1 MLRRISAINWVRII
15 CAVVFVLIAIGLI
28 DEKKPWKV
36 LAEIGEP
43 KRVRDFVAIYLWWA
57 AAANALLILL
67 LGATAQW
74 WLTFTPPSSANWLPK
89 PSSPRWFWPLVLCA
103 MALTAFWGIQRANH
117 SVWDDEETSLRRV
130 IIGTYRDNEAGKPV
144 LKPVPWRDT
153 FWDYKMPTNHHLQT
167 ILSRLSLDTWRAVA
181 KPRGL
186 QFSEPVLRI
195 PVILAGILSIG
206 AIALLVRRIGY
217 PRAAVAAAFLL
228 ALHPWHVR
236 YAAEMRGYSLVMLF
250 VPLMILCALEAINTG
265 RWRWWLG
272 FAFCE
277 FCVLY
282 AYPGCLYLLAITNL
296 AAAITLLL
304 RNAAWERLRQ
314 LLRLEVSSGLAGMA
328 YLQLMLPCVPQALL
342 YFAGERSQGQL
353 GERWHRNALSHFL
366 TGTPWNNSDLRSAG
380 YPELKW
386 IAADHPV
393 LFPILAGCILAL
405 LALGIFRLAR
415 TRPVGW
421 MLLAI
426 FLIPAPLVY
435 AGAIRGGHYLY
446 EWYLIFALPGLAAL
460 VALGIDS
467 LAAPTQKISRFAP
480 AAVIVFFVSVFA
492 ISTQPQRSFFIN
504 NPLQHLRE
512 VVLAARPTL
521 DPNDPR
527 QAGIMTATVT
537 GAPLAYDP
545 YIEDVRNAETL
556 TFLLKTADET
566 NRPFFFLYGN
576 GWAAAY
582 GYPELHKMIE
592 DDTLFEKTAELP
604 GYDPTLTEYV
614 RKYRPGAIAQWQKK

>member
-1 MLRRISAINWVRII
+1 
-15 CAVVFVLIAIGLI
+15 
-28 DEKKPWKV
+28 
-36 LAEIGEP
+36 
-43 KRVRDFVAIYLWWA
+43 
-57 AAANALLILL
+57 
-67 LGATAQW
+67 
-74 WLTFTPPSSANWLPK
+74 
-89 PSSPRWFWPLVLCA
+89 
-103 MALTAFWGIQRANH
+103 
-117 SVWDDEETSLRRV
+117 
-130 IIGTYRDNEAGKPV
+130 
-144 LKPVPWRDT
+144 
-153 FWDYKMPTNHHLQT
+153 
-167 ILSRLSLDTWRAVA
+167 
-181 KPRGL
+181 
-186 QFSEPVLRI
+186 
-195 PVILAGILSIG
+195 
-206 AIALLVRRIGY
+206 
-217 PRAAVAAAFLL
+217 
-228 ALHPWHVR
+228 
-236 YAAEMRGYSLVMLF
+236 
-250 VPLMILCALEAINTG
+250 MILCALEAINTG

-272 FAFCE
+272 FACCE

-314 LLRLEVSSGLAGMA
+314 LLRLGLSSGLAGMA
-328 YLQLMLPCVPQALL
+328 YLQLMLPCVPQAIL
-342 YFAGERSQGQL
+342 YFSGERSQGQL
-353 GERWHRNALSHFL
+353 GERWHRNVLSHFL

-426 FLIPAPLVY
+426 FLIPRRSSTP
-435 AGAIRGGHYLY
+435 
-446 EWYLIFALPGLAAL
+446 EPFAEATTSTSGTSSSRCPAWPRSSPSAST
-460 VALGIDS
+460 VS
-467 LAAPTQKISRFAP
+467 RHQHKNISRFAP

-521 DPNDPR
+521 DPFDAR

-545 YIEDVRNAETL
+545 HIEDVRSAETL
-556 TFLLKTADET
+556 TSLLKTADET
-566 NRPFFFLYGN
+566 QPPLLLPVRQWLGCRVRIPRSVQ
-576 GWAAAY
+576 
-582 GYPELHKMIE
+582 
-592 DDTLFEKTAELP
+592 DDRRRRL
-604 GYDPTLTEYV
+604 V
-614 RKYRPGAIAQWQKK
+614 RKNRGTPRLRPDAY